1 MAMNRI
7 LEFSP
12 SPEEAVVS
20 RILVLVHQ
28 TVDECFPAVAQQN
41 RQFTKTLFSDG
52 ERTAIG
58 NPSDAASGAAF
69 ALEEDTASDNKVP
82 AEAQSADGQP
92 QSAPPTPSRPPVIPP
107 PPRPAAVTM
116 KEPPYSKAGANQ
128 APQAHDKHAVSGHV
142 PTQPTPKTRIESRQ
156 GTALDE
162 SMAGLEGQRPDWVSR
177 ILLAALIAG
186 IVVFIYTMYGA

>member
-28 TVDECFPAVAQQN
+28 TVDECFPAVAQAN

-58 NPSDAASGAAF
+58 NPEGTSAAF
-69 ALEEDTASDNKVP
+69 AQEEDTASDNKP
-82 AEAQSADGQP
+82 PAAEGAEAHP
-92 QSAPPTPSRPPVIPP
+92 PAPPAPSRPPAIPPP

-116 KEPPYSKAGANQ
+116 KEPPYSKATAGQ
-128 APQAHDKHAVSGHV
+128 APQSQAGAPVSGHV
-142 PTQPTPKTRIESRQ
+142 QTLPTPKTRLESRQ

-162 SMAGLEGQRPDWVSR
+162 SMAGLEGDKPDWWSR
-177 ILLAALIAG
+177 LLLAAFIAG
-186 IVVFIYTMYGA
+186 VVVFIYSIMA